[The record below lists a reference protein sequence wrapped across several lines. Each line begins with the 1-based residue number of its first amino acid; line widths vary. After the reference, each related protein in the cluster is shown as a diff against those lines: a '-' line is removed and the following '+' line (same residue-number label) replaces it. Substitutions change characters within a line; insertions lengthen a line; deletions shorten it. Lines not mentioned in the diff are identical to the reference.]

1 MKTDKYRIPV
11 EKNMDLELEISSL
24 TDDGSGVGRYHG
36 FTLMVPGALP
46 GEKVR
51 AHVIKIQKSY
61 AIAKLTEILQ
71 ASPERVEPECPVY
84 DKCGGCQWMHMAYP
98 HQLTC
103 KRDQVVS
110 CLRRI
115 GHISEDV
122 LPDEKILPV
131 LGMEEWHHYR
141 NKAQYPVQSIDGK
154 LRSGFYAPHS
164 HRLVPSDTCLIQSE
178 KAVRLMPQVLEIAEK
193 LQMTAYDEISGKG
206 ELRHILIRDDE
217 ETGEVSLCLV
227 INAGHL
233 SRKDE
238 WIREIDK
245 LGIQSFSVNI
255 NRTRSNVILGPTTKI
270 VYGQPYMTAKIG
282 DLQYHVSPVSFFQV
296 NSLQVKVLY
305 DRVRELLELEN
316 EDILWDAYCGAGTIG
331 LYMARDVRKVYG
343 VEIVPEAVENA
354 RENARLNHIGNAEF
368 FVGKAEEIMPEKI
381 SQGLRAGK
389 VVVDPPR
396 SGCEKAL
403 LDALL
408 QMKPERIVYVS
419 CNPSTLA
426 RDLEYLL
433 IPGTYQISLV
443 QPVDMFPAS
452 GHVETIAA
460 LQRMD

>member
-1 MKTDKYRIPV
+1 
-11 EKNMDLELEISSL
+11 
-24 TDDGSGVGRYHG
+24 
-36 FTLMVPGALP
+36 
-46 GEKVR
+46 
-51 AHVIKIQKSY
+51 
-61 AIAKLTEILQ
+61 
-71 ASPERVEPECPVY
+71 
-84 DKCGGCQWMHMAYP
+84 
-98 HQLTC
+98 
-103 KRDQVVS
+103 
-110 CLRRI
+110 
-115 GHISEDV
+115 
-122 LPDEKILPV
+122 
-131 LGMEEWHHYR
+131 
-141 NKAQYPVQSIDGK
+141 
-154 LRSGFYAPHS
+154 
-164 HRLVPSDTCLIQSE
+164 
-178 KAVRLMPQVLEIAEK
+178 
-193 LQMTAYDEISGKG
+193 
-206 ELRHILIRDDE
+206 
-217 ETGEVSLCLV
+217 
-227 INAGHL
+227 
-233 SRKDE
+233 
-238 WIREIDK
+238 
-245 LGIQSFSVNI
+245 
-255 NRTRSNVILGPTTKI
+255 
-270 VYGQPYMTAKIG
+270 MTAKIG

-305 DRVRELLELEN
+305 DQVRELLELEN

-343 VEIVPEAVENA
+343 VAIVPEAVENA
-354 RENARLNHIGNAEF
+354 RENARLNHIGTAEF